1 MDFYS
6 VDILENQVS
15 INNIIRYIGMFLL
28 FGLIIL
34 IIVFLKKR
42 FETKYRDLAVI
53 AFLSLLL
60 ISCMQYMDYSQS
72 LNQKHQVSEVLNFIN
87 VLSEKEKIDKDNIYI
102 NSYQLNDNT
111 IIKLNESYYS
121 VELNADKSAFSLK
134 KVTLLN
140 GEIIKKD

>member
-1 MDFYS
+1 
-6 VDILENQVS
+6 
-15 INNIIRYIGMFLL
+15 MFLP

-60 ISCMQYMDYSQS
+60 ISCMQYMVYSQS

-87 VLSEKEKIDKDNIYI
+87 VLSERKKLIKIIYI
-102 NSYQLNDNT
+102 
-111 IIKLNESYYS
+111 
-121 VELNADKSAFSLK
+121 
-134 KVTLLN
+134 
-140 GEIIKKD
+140 

>member
-87 VLSEKEKIDKDNIYI
+87 VLSEKEKIDKNNIYI
-102 NSYQLNDNT
+102 NSYQLNDST

-121 VELNADKSAFSLK
+121 VELNSDKSAFSLK

-140 GEIIKKD
+140 GEIIKKN